1 MTGKKKLALFGGVLA
16 VGYLVLAIVAW
27 RIVPKSIADSER
39 RLFGVRLALAQLEQ
53 DQILL
58 SQRIHAVTSET
69 LGKGQRKDAE
79 VAALLADPDVNH
91 LAFVYLGAD
100 WSLQRSAL
108 VGAISHLRAQFE
120 QQKGDRQGVR
130 DRIDQREADL
140 AAKVKKL
147 EQLKRSFT
155 LHLTTLDRRSNSFG
169 VKRTELED
177 IERQLILLRDRN
189 NYWET
194 QRRDDIRRD
203 QSDEVFAEAR
213 AKTEAEVF
221 RVANECQANTV
232 GTLIRVLAEKRGDLQ
247 FEANKPDRLRRILSP
262 FNVWPV
268 NWICRIPLEGED
280 AKPL

>member
-147 EQLKRSFT
+147 EQRKRS
-155 LHLTTLDRRSNSFG
+155 LGHQITTMDRRSVGF
-169 VKRTELED
+169 KAKMIELD
-177 IERQLILLRDRN
+177 DVERQLALLRDRN
-189 NYWET
+189 TYWET

-221 RVANECQANTV
+221 RVANEYQANTV
-232 GTLIRVLAEKRGDLQ
+232 GTLIRVLAEKRGDLK
-247 FEANKPDRLRRILSP
+247 FEANRPDRLRRILSP
-262 FNVWPV
+262 FNIWPI
-268 NWICRIPLEGED
+268 NWICRMPLEGED

>member
-69 LGKGQRKDAE
+69 LGKGQTKDAE

-120 QQKGDRQGVR
+120 QQKGDRQGIR
-130 DRIDQREADL
+130 GRIDQREADL
-140 AAKVKKL
+140 AAKVKRL
-147 EQLKRSFT
+147 EQRKRS
-155 LHLTTLDRRSNSFG
+155 LGHQITTMDRRSVGF
-169 VKRTELED
+169 KAKMIELD
-177 IERQLILLRDRN
+177 DVERQLALLRDRN
-189 NYWET
+189 TYWEA

-203 QSDEVFAEAR
+203 QSDEVFSEAR

-221 RVANECQANTV
+221 RVANEHQEKTV
-232 GTLIRVLAEKRGDLQ
+232 CTLIRVLAEKRGDLK
-247 FEANKPDRLRRILSP
+247 FEANRPDRLRRILSP
-262 FNVWPV
+262 FNIWPV

>member
-1 MTGKKKLALFGGVLA
+1 MTRKRKLVLFWGVA
-16 VGYLVLAIVAW
+16 VVAYLVLAFVACLV
-27 RIVPKSIADSER
+27 VPKMIADSER

-58 SQRIHAVTSET
+58 SQRIQAVTSET
-69 LGKGQRKDAE
+69 LGKGQPKDAE

-147 EQLKRSFT
+147 EQRKRS
-155 LHLTTLDRRSNSFG
+155 LGHQITTMDRRSVGF
-169 VKRTELED
+169 KAKMIELD
-177 IERQLILLRDRN
+177 DVERQLALLRDRN
-189 NYWET
+189 TYWET

-232 GTLIRVLAEKRGDLQ
+232 GTLIRVLAEKRGDLK

-262 FNVWPV
+262 FNIWPI
-268 NWICRIPLEGED
+268 NWICRMPLEGED

>member
-1 MTGKKKLALFGGVLA
+1 MTGKKKLALFGGILA
-16 VGYLVLAIVAW
+16 VGYLALAIVAW

-69 LGKGQRKDAE
+69 LGKGQTKDAE

-147 EQLKRSFT
+147 EQLKRSYT

-169 VKRTELED
+169 VKRAELED
-177 IERQLILLRDRN
+177 IERQLVLLRDRN